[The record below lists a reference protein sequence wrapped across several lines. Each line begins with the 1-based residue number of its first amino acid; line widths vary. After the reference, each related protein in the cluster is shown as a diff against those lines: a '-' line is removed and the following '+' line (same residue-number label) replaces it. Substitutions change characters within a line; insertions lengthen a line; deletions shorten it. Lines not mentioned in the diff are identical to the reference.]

1 MELHKAQPKKS
12 KSMSTNNNECY
23 SKCECL
29 LHTFSHNANVS
40 RLRKFFSKG
49 HEEQHCL
56 SSSKSVSCIINNIN
70 CSKTIS
76 QRNDQWASAEK
87 KKQKGRIK
95 EKN

>member
-1 MELHKAQPKKS
+1 MKLHKAQPKKS

-56 SSSKSVSCIINNIN
+56 SSNKSVSCIINNIN

-76 QRNDQWASAEK
+76 QRNNQWTSAQK